1 MTYLHPVRLHFA
13 GRFRADVSTVNNV
26 AKRFDSESFNSD
38 FQKPFSGKKD
48 GSNWQP
54 AGTGAW
60 RLLDCHVTRHYRSD
74 GTFASTSGEDIAVGL
89 AVRESGDRSSAKIV
103 DLDPEQQGVSM
114 IFGLTVCLVDDR
126 GRILMQGEFDPAA
139 FFDLRSN
146 RSAGGDDAGSSA
158 YFQSVLT
165 NVTWGDIAASP
176 CLTQMRQASAAQKL
190 SIRFIADG
198 YQMGDQK
205 RGYGRIVGTIGP
217 YVDGEPKTFVL
228 GRHLQVQTGET
239 SGIPEYAQA
248 DCRVDTARRKVLIDV
263 GNILTIGLSGDF
275 SDLGEITLTA
285 GNAVVLGA
293 LDYKGVDNY
302 TNTSG
307 IYELPPDRTLT
318 DAELTAVTQN
328 PLQLMLRPPGAA
340 APKPFAVEKADGF
353 YVRPE
358 QFVFRLDPDSSAQ
371 TDLTVT
377 RFGVPFANVT
387 PTAVIIPYTRIVP
400 PGQRSHLPHPGFTV
414 EAKTDGNGR
423 ARLSLTGVNPG
434 NPRQFVDGLVYAIVC
449 GIKESST
456 DPQVAL
462 NSDGNFISV
471 LAFDSAPVLAAPA
484 WDDVRKIFKQYA
496 DLYPRPHGPDP
507 YAPFDGLP
515 PSRPVVNLD
524 DYDEVARFARRILK
538 ALELPIEDPNHMP
551 VTRDLSGAKR
561 KLLLNWLRNVG
572 ADGKPKKSGAPAMV
586 APMVAQATASPARVE
601 TNYPKFDITL
611 RRHRPSGEN

>member
-1 MTYLHPVRLHFA
+1 LHPVRLHFA
-13 GRFRADVSTVNNV
+13 GRFRGDVSTVNNV
-26 AKRFDSESFNSD
+26 ASRFENGSFNSD
-38 FQKPFSGKKD
+38 FQKPLSGAND
-48 GSNWQP
+48 RSNWQP

-60 RLLDCHVTRHYRSD
+60 RLLDCRVTRHYRSD
-74 GTFASTSGEDIAVGL
+74 GTFASTPGEDIAVSL
-89 AVRESGDRSSAKIV
+89 AVRGSGDRSSAKIV

-146 RSAGGDDAGSSA
+146 RSPGGGDAGRSA

-176 CLTQMRQASAAQKL
+176 CLTQLRQASAAQKL

-198 YQMGDQK
+198 YQMRDPQ
-205 RGYGRIVGTIGP
+205 RGYGRVVGTIGP
-217 YVDGEPKTFVL
+217 YIDGEPKTFVV
-228 GRHLQVQTGET
+228 GRHLQVQTAAGPPA
-239 SGIPEYAQA
+239 PEYAQV
-248 DCRVDTARRKVLIDV
+248 DCRVDAERRKVLVDV
-263 GNILTIGLSGDF
+263 GNILKVKPNGDF
-275 SDLGEITLTA
+275 SDLGDITLTA
-285 GNAVVLGA
+285 GNGIVLGA
-293 LDYKGVDNY
+293 LNYKGDGSY
-302 TNTSG
+302 ANTAG

-318 DAELTAVTQN
+318 DAELTAATQN

-340 APKPFAVEKADGF
+340 APQAFASEKADGF

-358 QFVFRLDPDSSAQ
+358 QFVFRLDPGASAQ
-371 TDLTVT
+371 TDLIVT
-377 RFGVPFANVT
+377 RFGVPSPNATPAAIVT
-387 PTAVIIPYTRIVP
+387 PYTGMVP
-400 PGQRSHLPHPGFTV
+400 QDQQSQLPVPDFTV
-414 EAKTDGNGR
+414 GAKTDGNGR
-423 ARLSLTGVNPG
+423 ARLSITAVNPG
-434 NPRQFVDGLVYAIVC
+434 DPRQFVDGLVYAIVC
-449 GIKESST
+449 SVQESPA

-471 LAFDSAPVLAAPA
+471 LIFDSVPVLAAPG
-484 WDDVRKIFKQYA
+484 WDDVRPIFKQYA

-515 PSRPVVNLD
+515 PSHPVVNLE
-524 DYDEVARFARRILK
+524 DYEEVARFARRIQK

-572 ADGKPKKSGAPAMV
+572 TDGKPKKGGSPAV
-586 APMVAQATASPARVE
+586 AAPMVARATASPARVA
-601 TNYPKFDITL
+601 TSFPKFDISL
-611 RRHRPSGEN
+611 RRHRPPGD